1 MTIMATHFSLVLG
14 AWRLRVRIDLDEPR
28 ESELREGD
36 TPAAAPAPTMTAA
49 QPEWRPP
56 PWLRDEDRDRAP

>member
-28 ESELREGD
+28 ESELREGE
-36 TPAAAPAPTMTAA
+36 TPAAAPATMTAA

-56 PWLRDEDRDRAP
+56 PWRRDEDRDRAP